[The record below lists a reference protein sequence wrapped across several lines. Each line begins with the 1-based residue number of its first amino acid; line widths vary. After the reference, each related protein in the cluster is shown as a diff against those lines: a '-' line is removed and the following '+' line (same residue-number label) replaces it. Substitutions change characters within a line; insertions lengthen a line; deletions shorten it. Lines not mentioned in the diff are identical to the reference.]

1 LNGSNRDG
9 RGRELKVVFKN
20 VRKIRSV
27 VKQRECLAYMEKER
41 VDICGINES
50 GLNDDEFVDGGEGYE
65 WFGCNRPAIEGK
77 GGGVGFLVKKGLQV
91 SELKEYTGKDCLAL
105 CVKGMSGSGVNVILV
120 NVYQKCEGVN
130 VVENKERMAMIQ
142 KVTERARMKGEMLIV
157 GGDFNGHIWELDGVE
172 NVNGRMLKECAIEN
186 DLEIMNVIWNGMQE
200 CTWESGGRSYHLD
213 YIMVNDSCREKV
225 KDSWVGGLDDV
236 VESDHRVVGLRMEWV
251 GETRKRG
258 GAKKKRIVPEDKWE
272 EFGRK
277 VDEEIRQGKGV
288 QESMCLVATE
298 LAEVRRGSRRREWW
312 DEEAAEAVGR
322 RKQSSKTHRRMRKMW
337 GADSDQ
343 AKQAWREYQEAKE
356 EASAVMLKK
365 MNETN
370 RKRMQDLGRG
380 AERNRNMFRELKNWM
395 NKGKGK
401 EELVEFLTEEG
412 EAIKNEDE
420 IVVEIEKVWGKLLNT
435 SGEAVL
441 GVEKERFEMIDGDR
455 EITRGELE
463 KAWSKIKRGKAM
475 DESGVCGEYLRALTE
490 ESKGRV
496 LRGFN
501 EILSGAVIPE
511 DWRASRLTLLRK
523 GGGQEGF
530 EELQTSCHK
539 RCSV

>member
-1 LNGSNRDG
+1 
-9 RGRELKVVFKN
+9 
-20 VRKIRSV
+20 
-27 VKQRECLAYMEKER
+27 
-41 VDICGINES
+41 
-50 GLNDDEFVDGGEGYE
+50 
-65 WFGCNRPAIEGK
+65 
-77 GGGVGFLVKKGLQV
+77 
-91 SELKEYTGKDCLAL
+91 
-105 CVKGMSGSGVNVILV
+105 MSGSGVNVILV

-130 VVENKERMAMIQ
+130 VVENKERMPMIQ
-142 KVTERARMKGEMLIV
+142 KVTERARMKGEMMIV
-157 GGDFNGHIWELDGVE
+157 GGDFNGHIWELDEVE

-186 DLEIMNVIWNGMQE
+186 YLEIMNVIWNGMQE
-200 CTWESGGRSYHLD
+200 CTWKSGGKSYHLD

-236 VESDHRVVGLRMEWV
+236 MERDHRIVGLRVEWV

-277 VDEEIRQGKGV
+277 VDEEIRQEKGV

-322 RKQSSKTHRRMRKMW
+322 RKECSKTYRRMRKMW

-343 AKQAWREYQEAKE
+343 AWREYQEAKE
-356 EASAVMLKK
+356 EARRECKIW
-365 MNETN
+365 
-370 RKRMQDLGRG
+370 
-380 AERNRNMFRELKNWM
+380 AERNRNMFRELKNLM

-401 EELVEFLTEEG
+401 EELAEFLAGEG

-435 SGEAVL
+435 PGEAVL
-441 GVEKERFEMIDGDR
+441 GVEKERFEMVDGNR

-463 KAWSKIKRGKAM
+463 KAWSKIKRRKAM
-475 DESGVCGEYLRALTE
+475 EESGALVWNENVQNNVERMQNEFGPWMWRLDRTVRNAAVHGESGWSSFWEREVKAKVAFVKCVVPLKSIE
-490 ESKGRV
+490 I
-496 LRGFN
+496 FN
-501 EILSGAVIPE
+501 LKYIILAHSAFI
-511 DWRASRLTLLRK
+511 K
-523 GGGQEGF
+523 
-530 EELQTSCHK
+530 
-539 RCSV
+539 